1 MVMKKLKI
9 IILVLFKTVFIN
21 AQLVTE
27 QYSPI
32 STINSNFF
40 GNEYQISNVQ
50 FSGSLQ
56 SVGIFNGTATNIGLE
71 HGIVL
76 TTGTVFNNGSGPH
89 GPNNQSAAGMDNNA
103 NGSAILTAYGGGN
116 NTFNASIIEFDI
128 IPSIDSIGFRYVFGS
143 DEYPEFAPP
152 NNTSFN
158 DIFAFFISGP
168 GIVGNQ
174 NIALLPNYVGVVSI
188 NSVNAI
194 TNSAFYTNNGN
205 GNSQPQNG
213 SPDYIQ
219 YDGFTK
225 PLVAYITGLVV
236 GSTYHIILGIA
247 DVQDAIYDSGIF
259 IERCSTCTFTLSLDE
274 EISTTRKL
282 IGVYDMMGRE
292 TEEKS
297 NTLLYYRYSDGTSE
311 KVFRVE

>member
-1 MVMKKLKI
+1 
-9 IILVLFKTVFIN
+9 
-21 AQLVTE
+21 
-27 QYSPI
+27 
-32 STINSNFF
+32 
-40 GNEYQISNVQ
+40 VQ

-56 SVGIFNGTATNIGLE
+56 SVGVFNGTATNIGLE

-89 GPNNQSAAGMDNNA
+89 GPNNQAAAGMDNNA
-103 NGSAILTAYGGGN
+103 SGSAILSAYGGGL
-116 NTFNASIIEFDI
+116 NTINASIIEFDI
-128 IPSIDSIGFRYVFGS
+128 IPSIDSIGFKYVFGS
-143 DEYPEFAPP
+143 DEYPEYAPP

-174 NIALLPNYVGVVSI
+174 NIALLPGGGSVSI
-188 NSVNAI
+188 NNVNTI

-205 GNSQPQNG
+205 GNLSPQNS
-213 SPDYIQ
+213 SPVYIQ

-225 PLVAYITGLVV
+225 PLVAYKTGLIV
-236 GSTYHIILGIA
+236 GSTYHIIIGIT
-247 DVQDAIYDSGIF
+247 DVQDAIFDSGIF

-292 TEEKS
+292 TEGKS
-297 NTLLYYRYSDGTSE
+297 NTLLFYRYSDGTTE
-311 KVFRVE
+311 KVFKVD